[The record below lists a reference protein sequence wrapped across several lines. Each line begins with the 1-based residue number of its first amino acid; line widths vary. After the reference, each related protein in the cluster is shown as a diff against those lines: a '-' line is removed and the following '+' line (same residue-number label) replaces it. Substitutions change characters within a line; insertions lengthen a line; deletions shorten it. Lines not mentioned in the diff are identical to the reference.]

1 MRSSL
6 PFDTHAYVKRLVAA
20 GMPEAQAEVQAEA
33 LAEIVLAQV
42 ATKDDV
48 RLATGELKRD
58 LEQATGELKRD
69 LEQATGEFKRDM
81 QQSVGELKRDMELL
95 ETRLTARLEA
105 ELRKQ
110 LVWFF
115 GMLVVLAG
123 ALVAILRAIPA
134 GP

>member
-1 MRSSL
+1 MRGLTLTRCCAVGYCIRMKSPLS
-6 PFDTHAYVKRLVAA
+6 FDTHAYVKRLVAA

-33 LAEIVLAQV
+33 LAEIVLAQL
-42 ATKDDV
+42 ATKDDL
-48 RLATGELKRD
+48 RLAVSDMKQAVNELKRD
-58 LEQATGELKRD
+58 T
-69 LEQATGEFKRDM
+69 
-81 QQSVGELKRDMELL
+81 ELL

-123 ALVAILRAIPA
+123 ALVALLRAIPTA
-134 GP
+134 S

>member
-1 MRSSL
+1 M

-42 ATKDDV
+42 ATKDDL
-48 RLATGELKRD
+48 RLAVADLKRD
-58 LEQATGELKRD
+58 MAD
-69 LEQATGEFKRDM
+69 
-81 QQSVGELKRDMELL
+81 LKRDMELL
-95 ETRLTARLEA
+95 ESRLGSRLEA

-123 ALVAILRAIPA
+123 ALVALLRALP
-134 GP
+134 PPS

>member
-1 MRSSL
+1 MRAPL

-33 LAEIVLAQV
+33 LAEIVLAQAEV
-42 ATKDDV
+42 VLAQVVTKDELRQGVAELD
-48 RLATGELKRD
+48 RKIDTLRGEMR
-58 LEQATGELKRD
+58 E
-69 LEQATGEFKRDM
+69 
-81 QQSVGELKRDMELL
+81 MEL
-95 ETRLTARLEA
+95 RLTARLGA

-123 ALVAILRAIPA
+123 ALVALLRLFTPLA
-134 GP
+134 